1 MLSRYQIQNLINTWN
16 NANRLVLHE
25 LIEDDIINVEGEIN
39 LYDISDGWKAVS
51 NTNGTLEV
59 RFGVCVSFKASHM
72 NLSTMVG
79 CPKIVTNKFDVSHN
93 SIRTLEGLPLNA
105 QVVDLRNNPIQSFEG
120 IHELRDCVEMWI
132 PCSIT
137 SNMLGLLKMKTLK
150 KLYCDTNFNTGNTQF
165 HAAFKIVK
173 HHFDNG
179 RNLFACQEELIDN
192 DLKDYA
198 EF

>member
-25 LIEDDIINVEGEIN
+25 LTEDDIINVEGEIN
-39 LYDISDGWKAVS
+39 LYDISDGWKVVS
-51 NTNGTLEV
+51 TTTRTLEV

-72 NLSTMVG
+72 NLSSMVG
-79 CPKIVTNKFDVSHN
+79 CPKIVTNKFDVTHN

-150 KLYCDTNFNTGNTQF
+150 KLYCDTNFNTSNTQF

-173 HHFDNG
+173 YHFHHG
-179 RNLFACQEELIDN
+179 RNLLACQEELIDAG
-192 DLKDYA
+192 LKDYA